1 MIKIKDKRINYISIL
16 IFILILLLNFLTV
29 KTADDYGY
37 ANAANII
44 DVFMKEFN
52 QYMTWNGRSIAHI
65 IDRTF
70 LMLPKFIFNI
80 ANSLVFVYFIR
91 LIYRNIKGNA
101 EKDNI
106 VIFSLVFMSIFLF
119 VPFFGQT
126 ILWET
131 GSCNYLWMM
140 TIILQFLLFFRNNS
154 NINPIL
160 LFLLGILAGW
170 SNENTGGACIMI
182 AVMLTIYHYISNK
195 KINKSLILGIAGAC
209 IGFLILVLA
218 PGNAIRAA
226 EYANSNMLIY
236 NLVHE
241 TIALIDVYREG
252 LLLLIISYL
261 FFVAIGKKEKN
272 IIIVSFI
279 YFLAALA
286 DIAAILL
293 SPSQMLWD
301 RSMFGSPVLM
311 IIAAGIV
318 LYNLNFKEK
327 LNIYLIYAIFSIML
341 VTTVFNYGEAVID
354 LTYTAYQDK
363 KRNDY
368 IIEQKN
374 NGNLYPIV
382 YKIDSEF
389 YTKYNARYGLGDIA
403 EYKDYFINLAYV
415 DNYDLNQ
422 ITATNIEKWNLVY
435 RDGDSALMGIIDF
448 NQYLEK
454 VLSNDDYILLI
465 NTIHLDDRFE
475 EYITIL
481 NKYGIDM
488 NKYNNYAGVLSKG
501 SIINENYSVD
511 GCYIDGDLYGNYYY
525 IASYKDG
532 TDSDIAI
539 NNIKYSNNQDGIA
552 LVVYSVSK
560 NKVVDSV
567 SYVLDHGTNGIRFEK
582 TNP

>member
-101 EKDNI
+101 DKDNI

-154 NINPIL
+154 NINPFL

-182 AVMLTIYHYISNK
+182 AIMLTIYHYFSNK
-195 KINKSLILGIAGAC
+195 KINKSLVFGIAGAC

-226 EYANSNMLIY
+226 DYANSNTLIY
-236 NLVHE
+236 NLDHE

-286 DIAAILL
+286 DVAAILL

-311 IIAAGIV
+311 IIAAGIA

-327 LNIYLIYAIFSIML
+327 LNVYLIYAISSIML

-382 YKIDSEF
+382 NELDSEF
-389 YTKYNARYGLGDIA
+389 YTRYNARYGIGDIA
-403 EYKDYFINLAYV
+403 PYKSCFVNILYADTFGFNE
-415 DNYDLNQ
+415 
-422 ITATNIEKWNLVY
+422 ITSTNKEKWELIYKNGNPDLLKIVDFEEY
-435 RDGDSALMGIIDF
+435 LNYALGV
-448 NQYLEK
+448 E
-454 VLSNDDYILLI
+454 DYVVLI
-465 NTIHLDDRFE
+465 NTIHLNDSFNN
-475 EYITIL
+475 YIEIL
-481 NKYGIDM
+481 D
-488 NKYNNYAGVLSKG
+488 KYNVNIATANYVGVICNNE
-501 SIINENYSVD
+501 IIKSSASNN
-511 GCYIDGDLYGNYYY
+511 GAYIDGDINGNYYY
-525 IASYKDG
+525 IASYTDG
-532 TDSDIAI
+532 RDSDITI
-539 NNIKYSNNQDGIA
+539 NNVKYSNGQNGISI
-552 LVVYSVSK
+552 VVFSK
-560 NKVVDSV
+560 SENRVVDSI
-567 SYVLDHGTNGIRFEK
+567 SYVLDHGTNGIRFE
-582 TNP
+582 NMN

>member
-37 ANAANII
+37 AKAANII

-101 EKDNI
+101 DKDNI
-106 VIFSLVFMSIFLF
+106 VVFSLVFMSIFLF

-218 PGNAIRAA
+218 PGNSIRAA
-226 EYANSNMLIY
+226 EYANSNTLIY

-327 LNIYLIYAIFSIML
+327 LNIYLIYAISSIML

-422 ITATNIEKWNLVY
+422 ITATNIEKWTLVY

-532 TDSDIAI
+532 TDSDIVI